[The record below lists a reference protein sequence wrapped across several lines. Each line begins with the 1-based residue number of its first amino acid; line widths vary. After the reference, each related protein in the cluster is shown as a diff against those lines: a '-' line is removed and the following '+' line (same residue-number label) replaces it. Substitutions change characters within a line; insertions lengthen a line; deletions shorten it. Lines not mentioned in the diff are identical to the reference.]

1 VTSKKDQRR
10 NADLFACHLS
20 LATRHSFMR
29 IGLGVSGGIAAYKA
43 AELVRLFQDKGL
55 DVQVV
60 MTRSAREFITP
71 LTFAAL
77 SGHKVI
83 TEMFGEAQGSS
94 NVESAIEHIAVAQA
108 IDAFVVAPATANVLA
123 KMAHGIADDFLTT
136 LCLATKA
143 PLIVAPAMNVNMWEH
158 AATQQNLET
167 LRRRGVRVV
176 NPDEGYLAC
185 GMTGAGRLASPVSI
199 AHAVFEKLGIR
210 EDLAG
215 EAILVTA
222 GPTEEPL
229 DAVRYISNRSSGRM
243 GYALAE
249 AARRRGARVL
259 LVSGPTRM
267 EPPAAHVFE
276 RVRTAAEM
284 EEAVSRHA
292 ESATV
297 IVMAAAVADFRPANP
312 QAGKIKKQHGAPV
325 VKLEPTVDI
334 LAEISRRRRKGQI
347 IVGFAAE
354 TESLL
359 ENAAAKLSAK
369 RLDLLVANDVSQKDS
384 GFDVDTNIVT
394 LLFPDGRK
402 IALEKMSKLE
412 VANRVL
418 DQVVEIKRRSEVRG
432 QKSEAPD
439 QNQA

>member
-1 VTSKKDQRR
+1 
-10 NADLFACHLS
+10 
-20 LATRHSFMR
+20 MR
-29 IGLGVSGGIAAYKA
+29 VALGVSGGIAAYKA
-43 AELVRLFQDKGL
+43 AELVRLLQDKGL

-94 NVESAIEHIAVAQA
+94 NVEIAIEHIAVAQS

-123 KMAHGIADDFLTT
+123 KMAHGVADDFLTT

-143 PLIVAPAMNVNMWEH
+143 PLIVAPAMNVNMLEH

-167 LRRRGVRVV
+167 LRGRGVRVV

-185 GMTGAGRLASPVSI
+185 GMTGAGRLASPACI
-199 AHAVFEKLGIR
+199 AQAVFETLGIR

-215 EAILVTA
+215 EVILVTA

-229 DAVRYISNRSSGRM
+229 DAVRYISNRSSGKM

-259 LVSGPTRM
+259 LVSGPTRT

-276 RVRTAAEM
+276 RVWTAAEM

-292 ESATV
+292 EDATV
-297 IVMAAAVADFRPANP
+297 VVMAAAVADFRPANP
-312 QAGKIKKQHGAPV
+312 HTGKIKKQNGVPA

-334 LAEISRRRRKGQI
+334 LGAISQKRRNGQI

-354 TESLL
+354 SEDLIG
-359 ENAAAKLSAK
+359 NAAAKLRAK
-369 RLDLLVANDVSQKDS
+369 RLDLVVANDVSQKDA

-402 IALEKMSKLE
+402 IALEKMSKLD
-412 VANRVL
+412 VAGHVL
-418 DQVVEIKRRSEVRG
+418 DEIVEIRKKSEVRT
-432 QKSEAPD
+432 SD
-439 QNQA
+439 FTL